1 MRLSK
6 TIFEVVKFDCCM
18 YQFTLYTH
26 SWIRWIVFI
35 LALVVVVKSLI
46 GLFSDNQSYKK
57 LDNILAA
64 SFVGTMH
71 LQLLIGLILY
81 FFLSPLT
88 SLAMKDMGSA
98 MRDSELRFW
107 AVEHITVMIFA
118 VIFAQVGRSI
128 SKKSSDTS
136 VKFRFQSIFFGAAL
150 LLMIIGIPWA
160 EVGRMF
166 RI

>member
-1 MRLSK
+1 
-6 TIFEVVKFDCCM
+6 M

-35 LALVVVVKSLI
+35 LALVVVAKSLI

-57 LDNILAA
+57 LDNVLAA
-64 SFVGTMH
+64 SFVGTIH

-81 FFLSPLT
+81 FFLSPLI
-88 SLAMKDMGSA
+88 SFKDMGSA
-98 MRDSELRFW
+98 MKDGELRFW
-107 AVEHITVMIFA
+107 AVEHITVMIVA
-118 VIFAQVGRSI
+118 ALFAQVGRNI
-128 SKKSSDTS
+128 SKKRSDTS